1 MLKAQAELQAVYD
14 KKVFDL
20 EIKGHFEVSHESFP
34 EIKNSLQLLNLL
46 KTKESKDKVQIC
58 KDFNVSLPPKKIEK
72 IKFRTQ
78 GTQTNDEQF
87 KAFLKSQKQQT
98 KETKP
103 KEIKEKSQ
111 KNKSK
116 KEPLSNLDAEGAL
129 KSNTKRPPPEP
140 QEADKAIKDKGEK
153 KKKVGK
159 KLAVDKEV
167 FKGKPKVE
175 PLPTKSSNGL
185 DIDDLM

>member
-1 MLKAQAELQAVYD
+1 M
-14 KKVFDL
+14 
-20 EIKGHFEVSHESFP
+20 
-34 EIKNSLQLLNLL
+34 
-46 KTKESKDKVQIC
+46 
-58 KDFNVSLPPKKIEK
+58 
-72 IKFRTQ
+72 
-78 GTQTNDEQF
+78 
-87 KAFLKSQKQQT
+87 KSQTQQT

-129 KSNTKRPPPEP
+129 QSNKKRPPPEQ
-140 QEADKAIKDKGEK
+140 QEVDKDKVKEKGEK